1 MFDLI
6 VRGGRVMDH
15 GQGLDT
21 VTDVGIIGQRIAA
34 VGADLVK
41 QGLRGEVFDAR
52 GLLVTP
58 GWIDLHTHVYWGVA
72 PLGVEADPNCLRRGV
87 TTAVDAGSAGAS
99 TFPGFQRYV
108 IDISLTRIVAMLNL
122 SAIGMAHDAGFG
134 AEAVGELEEIRWS
147 NVDRAIEVARAFADV
162 ITGIKIRLGRDLVGP
177 DPEHTREVLRRA
189 RKVADTIGKPVMVH
203 PGDSAVPL
211 EDILDRLVRGDVV
224 THVYHGRSEGVL
236 DEQGRIRRCVTSA
249 MDRGVNFDVGH
260 GQGSFTW
267 RVAHRAVDQG
277 LTPGTISSDIHAW
290 NIAGPAFDLATTASK
305 LLHLGLSLPEVVRR
319 VTTTPAACI
328 GRSDELGTLK
338 RGAVADVSVFRLAEG
353 EWHFHD
359 TEGVEEIGGLRFEPV
374 AVIRAGRLYAC
385 TPSGPSHPV
394 AHTATTY
401 ASMGSIQHHSTRSGC
416 ADQG

>member
-1 MFDLI
+1 MFDL
-6 VRGGRVMDH
+6 VVQGGRVVDQS
-15 GQGLDT
+15 QGLDT
-21 VTDVGIIGQRIAA
+21 VSDIAIIGPRIAA
-34 VGADLVK
+34 IGGDLTK
-41 QGLRGEVFDAR
+41 HGLRGEVLDAT

-108 IDISLTRIVAMLNL
+108 IDIALTRVVAMLNL
-122 SAIGMAHDAGFG
+122 SAIGMAHDSGFG
-134 AEAVGELEEIRWS
+134 AEAVGELEDIRWA
-147 NVDRAIEVARAFADV
+147 NVDRAIEVARAYADV

-177 DPEHTREVLRRA
+177 DPEHTREVMRRA
-189 RKVADTIGKPVMVH
+189 RQVADTIGKPVMVH

-211 EDILDRLVRGDVV
+211 DDILDRLVRGDVV

-236 DEQGRIRRCVTSA
+236 DENGRVRSCVQSA
-249 MDRGVNFDVGH
+249 IDKGVNFDVGH

-267 RVAHRAVDQG
+267 RVARRALEQG

-305 LLHLGLSLPEVVRR
+305 LVHLGLSIPEVIRR
-319 VTTTPAACI
+319 VTATPAACI
-328 GRSDELGTLK
+328 GRADELGTL
-338 RGAVADVSVFRLAEG
+338 RPGALADVSVYRLASG

-359 TEGVEEIGGLRFEPV
+359 TEGVQENGNVRFEPV
-374 AVIRAGRLYAC
+374 AVIRAGRRYPCA
-385 TPSGPSHPV
+385 PSD
-394 AHTATTY
+394 
-401 ASMGSIQHHSTRSGC
+401 C
-416 ADQG
+416 